1 MRIVRTQTLLPAS
14 GGQPPRPPQ
23 PPSSINWGKV
33 ALVGLLG
40 WAIWETF
47 KSEHHSNRTRHGFR
61 REEASARY
69 LGRRGADVGISVGS
83 RGPIDVF
90 AEWNDGSAWA
100 IQMKSS
106 RDGRARPP
114 GPSERARLRN
124 ASRRSRATPVIAL
137 SSRGRTTYHHAT
149 TGERLTPPRRR

>member
-1 MRIVRTQTLLPAS
+1 MTIVRTLTVPPAE
-14 GGQPPRPPQ
+14 PPGPLRPPQ
-23 PPSSINWGKV
+23 PPSINWGKV
-33 ALVGLLG
+33 AVVGLIG

-47 KSEHHSNRTRHGFR
+47 KAERHSNRTRHGFR

-69 LGRRGADVGISVGS
+69 LATTGANVGISAGS

-100 IQMKSS
+100 IQVKSS
-106 RDGRARPP
+106 RDGSARPP

-124 ASRRSRATPVIAL
+124 ASRRAKATPVIAL

>member
-1 MRIVRTQTLLPAS
+1 MAIIRTQTLVPPA

-23 PPSSINWGKV
+23 PPQVNWGKV
-33 ALVGLLG
+33 ALVGLFG
-40 WAIWETF
+40 WAIWEAF
-47 KSEHHSNRTRHGFR
+47 KSERHSNRTRHGYE

-69 LGRRGADVGISVGS
+69 LNRRGADVGISSGS
-83 RGPIDVF
+83 RGPIDVL
-90 AEWNDGSAWA
+90 AEWDDGSAWA

-106 RDGRARPP
+106 RDGRPRPP

-124 ASRRSRATPVIAL
+124 ASRRTRATPVIAL
-137 SSRGRTTYHHAT
+137 SSGGRTTYHHAT